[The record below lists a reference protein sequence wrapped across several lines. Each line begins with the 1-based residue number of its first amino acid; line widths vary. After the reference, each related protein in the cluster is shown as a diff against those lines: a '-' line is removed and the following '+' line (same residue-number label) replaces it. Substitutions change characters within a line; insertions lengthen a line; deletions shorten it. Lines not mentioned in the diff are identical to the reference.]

1 LLPKQFNAS
10 YGAMPYD
17 QKLPHYYGQNL
28 LAQSLNPQCYQN
40 QPGFLSMVAC
50 SNLPF
55 CAQPEFKRANLEERS
70 RLYVKIAERIWNPD
84 QLDILLA
91 EAGV

>member
-1 LLPKQFNAS
+1 
-10 YGAMPYD
+10 MPYD

-40 QPGFLSMVAC
+40 QPGFLGMVARTG
-50 SNLPF
+50 LPF
-55 CAQPEFKRANLEERS
+55 SAQAEFKRANLEDRS
-70 RLYVKIAERIWNPD
+70 RLYVMIAERIWNPN
-84 QLDILLA
+84 QLDRMLA